1 MYNFAKFVDRQ
12 AQTFDGPVRPIVFCV
27 LRQTPLS
34 AALRDALSRKVIDH
48 RPLEFPPLADS
59 EQEGECHVF
68 FSSSPDRKH
77 LCQILNEVK
86 SLNVLTVG
94 EVEDFVREGGIVWFV
109 LGEGRVRLDL
119 ILDAADD
126 AKLLMKSKLLTL
138 ARIVRRA
145 DK

>member
-1 MYNFAKFVDRQ
+1 
-12 AQTFDGPVRPIVFCV
+12 
-27 LRQTPLS
+27 
-34 AALRDALSRKVIDH
+34 
-48 RPLEFPPLADS
+48 
-59 EQEGECHVF
+59 
-68 FSSSPDRKH
+68 
-77 LCQILNEVK
+77 
-86 SLNVLTVG
+86 VG